1 MVIRKAPGDISEDRF
16 ALVVPTINRPTLLRE
31 MLASVNSGVVRP
43 KAIFILD
50 ASDSFHDVA
59 KDFPNMKIKHVHSE
73 IKSAAAQR
81 NRGIELS
88 LNVTQDFDFMA
99 FLDDDTLV
107 DARYF
112 ADVSQRFKEN
122 PDFVGISGIALNQE
136 TKQSRRSIITDFFG
150 LTGDAGSITKS
161 LVNISPEGI
170 SNFTEVEWLI
180 GCSVW
185 RRRVIEQIRF
195 ENDFSGQSVY
205 EDVIFSYRA
214 RQLGKLG
221 IDPTI
226 TIKHILSEIGRPD
239 SRRHAYFW
247 VTNRYRLFR
256 YSKKEFSRTRFW
268 ILNCILF
275 GVSAIRGVA
284 YPNQRGRAIGIL
296 CGTVAVLRKKKTVA

>member
-1 MVIRKAPGDISEDRF
+1 MVEKKEPGGISQDRF
-16 ALVVPTINRPTLLRE
+16 VLVVPTMNRPALLRK
-31 MLASVNSGVVRP
+31 MLASVNSGLVRP

-50 ASDSFHDVA
+50 ASDSFHDA
-59 KDFPNMKIKHVHSE
+59 AQDFPNMNIKHIHSE

-88 LNVTQDFDFMA
+88 LNVIQDFDFMA

-112 ADVSQRFKEN
+112 ADISRRFNEN

-136 TKQSRRSIITDFFG
+136 TKQRRRSVITDAFG

-170 SNFTEVEWLI
+170 SNFMEVEWLI

-185 RRRVIEQIRF
+185 RRRVVEEIRF
-195 ENDFSGQSVY
+195 ENDFRGQSIY

-214 RQLGKLG
+214 RQIGKLG

-226 TIKHILSEIGRPD
+226 TIKHILSEIERPD
-239 SRRHAYFW
+239 SRSHAYFW

-256 YSKKEFSRTRFW
+256 YSNNEFSRTRFW
-268 ILNCILF
+268 ILNWILF
-275 GVSAIRGVA
+275 GVSAIRGFA
-284 YPNQRGRAIGIL
+284 NQNQRGRAMGIFY
-296 CGTVAVLRKKKTVA
+296 GTVAVFRKRKT